1 MPNSNDKSDL
11 ANKDLSSSLSSN
23 LSTSLSSNLSTSLS
37 SNLSSTLHS
46 NPSAGL
52 SSLDIALNDAEREG
66 SCLMASQL
74 LYRNSIRHNLN
85 AGVLV
90 EPYFGLYARRD
101 FWLNLPHKK
110 RITHIATRLAKKIK
124 IHAWKFTGESA
135 AALLNFETVGVKSH
149 AGPIKIYVSC
159 PYSDKHVEKSR
170 NNSVRRFSKNQLC
183 RVHLP
188 DIIEDDSGICLEE
201 YDYKNDDVS
210 KSASAASASV
220 SSASSSKKSN
230 NNQPSKMPK
239 TNFGHIPTLHEEA
252 LQHVASIYNVL
263 FVCAWK
269 LSFRRALPIFDSAAR
284 NGIDLKKV
292 YRVCSEFYADFRE
305 QFDAADFQ
313 DVPYMKEKN
322 SCLKYVNECDVL
334 SRLCLLCKLAD
345 GKSENGGESLAR
357 AAMIELG
364 FVRPQLQREFPNF
377 NNSKWPYRVD
387 FAWETGEKLIVAE
400 FDGAD
405 KYLVNSGRGL
415 EHTASSLGD
424 YGSSDG
430 DGSADYD
437 ESILL
442 HYDRSSVLRERD
454 RERHLL
460 NCGVDKIVRFD
471 FSHVVDP
478 PTLEKCLLD
487 AGVPK
492 AVI

>member
-11 ANKDLSSSLSSN
+11 ANKDLSSN
-23 LSTSLSSNLSTSLS
+23 LSN
-37 SNLSSTLHS
+37 NLSSKSSTLRN

-74 LYRNSIRHNLN
+74 LYRNSLRNNLN

-110 RITHIATRLAKKIK
+110 RITHIATRLSKKIK

-135 AALLNFETVGVKSH
+135 AALLNFETVGVKSQG
-149 AGPIKIYVSC
+149 GPIKIYVSC
-159 PYSDKHVEKSR
+159 PYADKHIDKH

-210 KSASAASASV
+210 KSAAASSASAASST
-220 SSASSSKKSN
+220 KSN
-230 NNQPSKMPK
+230 NDQPSKMPK

-284 NGIDLKKV
+284 NGVDLKKV

-313 DVPYMKEKN
+313 DVPYMKQKN

-334 SRLCLLCKLAD
+334 SRLCLLC
-345 GKSENGGESLAR
+345 SLPTVR
-357 AAMIELG
+357 VRMAANHWR
-364 FVRPQLQREFPNF
+364 VRL
-377 NNSKWPYRVD
+377 
-387 FAWETGEKLIVAE
+387 
-400 FDGAD
+400 
-405 KYLVNSGRGL
+405 
-415 EHTASSLGD
+415 
-424 YGSSDG
+424 
-430 DGSADYD
+430 
-437 ESILL
+437 
-442 HYDRSSVLRERD
+442 
-454 RERHLL
+454 
-460 NCGVDKIVRFD
+460 
-471 FSHVVDP
+471 
-478 PTLEKCLLD
+478 
-487 AGVPK
+487 
-492 AVI
+492 

>member
-11 ANKDLSSSLSSN
+11 ANKDLSSN
-23 LSTSLSSNLSTSLS
+23 LSN
-37 SNLSSTLHS
+37 NLSSKSSTLRN
-46 NPSAGL
+46 NPIAGL

-74 LYRNSIRHNLN
+74 LYRNSLRHNLN

-101 FWLNLPHKK
+101 LWRNLPHKK

-124 IHAWKFTGESA
+124 IHAWKFTGESG
-135 AALLNFETVGVKSH
+135 AALLNFETVDVKSQ
-149 AGPIKIYVSC
+149 GVPINIYVSC
-159 PYSDKHVEKSR
+159 PYVDKHIDKPH

-188 DIIEDDSGICLEE
+188 DIIEDDSGIWLEE
-201 YDYKNDDVS
+201 YDYKCDAVS
-210 KSASAASASV
+210 KSASA
-220 SSASSSKKSN
+220 SSASSLTKSN
-230 NNQPSKMPK
+230 NNQSSKMPK

-252 LQHVASIYNVL
+252 VQHVASIYNVL

-284 NGIDLKKV
+284 NGVDLKKV

-313 DVPYMKEKN
+313 DIPYMKQKN

-364 FVRPQLQREFPNF
+364 FVRPQLQREFPNL

-387 FAWETGEKLIVAE
+387 FAWEVDGKLIVGE

-405 KYLVNSGRGL
+405 KYLVNSGRSL
-415 EHTASSLGD
+415 ELNSSNLGNYDSLG
-424 YGSSDG
+424 G
-430 DGSADYD
+430 DGSANDD

-460 NCGVDKIVRFD
+460 NCGVNKIVRFD

-478 PTLEKCLLD
+478 PTLEKRLLD

>member
-11 ANKDLSSSLSSN
+11 ANKDLSSN
-23 LSTSLSSNLSTSLS
+23 LSSNLSTSLS

-135 AALLNFETVGVKSH
+135 AALLNFETVGVKSN

-159 PYSDKHVEKSR
+159 PYADKHVEKSH

-201 YDYKNDDVS
+201 YDYKCDVS
-210 KSASAASASV
+210 KSASASV

-239 TNFGHIPTLHEEA
+239 TNFGHIPTLREEA

-334 SRLCLLCKLAD
+334 SRLCLLCQLAD

-424 YGSSDG
+424 YGSLGG

-478 PTLEKCLLD
+478 PALEKRLLD

-492 AVI
+492 AFI

>member
-11 ANKDLSSSLSSN
+11 ANKD
-23 LSTSLSSNLSTSLS
+23 LSSNLSTSLS
-37 SNLSSTLHS
+37 SNLSSTLHN

-74 LYRNSIRHNLN
+74 LCRNSIRHNLN

-110 RITHIATRLAKKIK
+110 RVTHIATRLAKKIK
-124 IHAWKFTGESA
+124 IRAWKFTGESA

-149 AGPIKIYVSC
+149 AEPIKIYVSC
-159 PYSDKHVEKSR
+159 PYADKHIAKH
-170 NNSVRRFSKNQLC
+170 NNYVRRFSKNQLC

-201 YDYKNDDVS
+201 YDYKCDAVS
-210 KSASAASASV
+210 KSAPAS
-220 SSASSSKKSN
+220 SSASSASAAASSSSAASSTKSN
-230 NNQPSKMPK
+230 NDQLSKMPK

-313 DVPYMKEKN
+313 DVPYMKQKN
-322 SCLKYVNECDVL
+322 SCLRYVNECDVL

-387 FAWETGEKLIVAE
+387 FAWETGGKLIVAE

-424 YGSSDG
+424 YGSLGG

-478 PTLEKCLLD
+478 PALEKCLLD

-492 AVI
+492 AFI

>member
-1 MPNSNDKSDL
+1 MANSNDKSDF
-11 ANKDLSSSLSSN
+11 ANKN
-23 LSTSLSSNLSTSLS
+23 LSDNLSDNLS
-37 SNLSSTLHS
+37 SNLSSTLCNNS
-46 NPSAGL
+46 SAGL
-52 SSLDIALNDAEREG
+52 SSLDIALDDAEREG

-74 LYRNSIRHNLN
+74 LYRNSLRHNLST
-85 AGVLV
+85 GVLV

-110 RITHIATRLAKKIK
+110 RITHIAARLVKKIK
-124 IHAWKFTGESA
+124 IRAWKFTGESG
-135 AALLNFETVGVKSH
+135 AALLNLETVGVKSH
-149 AGPIKIYVSC
+149 AEPIKIYVSC
-159 PYSDKHVEKSR
+159 PYADKHIAKH
-170 NNSVRRFSKNQLC
+170 NNCVRRFSKNQLC

-188 DIIEDDSGICLEE
+188 DIIEDDLGIRLEE
-201 YDYKNDDVS
+201 YDYKRDAVG
-210 KSASAASASV
+210 KSVPSAPSDSSIV
-220 SSASSSKKSN
+220 SSASSSAKSN

-252 LQHVASIYNVL
+252 VQYVASIYNVL

-284 NGIDLKKV
+284 NGVDLKKV

-313 DVPYMKEKN
+313 DVPYMKQKN

-334 SRLCLLCKLAD
+334 SRLCLLCELAD

-364 FVRPQLQREFPNF
+364 FVRPQLQREFPNS

-387 FAWETGEKLIVAE
+387 FAWEVEGKLIVAE

-415 EHTASSLGD
+415 ELDTSSQGN
-424 YGSSDG
+424 YGSSGG
-430 DGSADYD
+430 DGSTNED

-442 HYDRSSVLRERD
+442 HYDRSAVLRERD

-478 PTLEKCLLD
+478 PTLEKRLLD